1 MNRTVY
7 ILPDAYAVAED
18 GRLVEYIPAD
28 PDIQSGDILIAR
40 IGRIMSGM
48 ECAFA
53 DIGRSKNG
61 FLPLTEN
68 SSSFQGGTLRSGDV
82 TAVQIRREENGS
94 KGAFLSRDLS
104 LPGKNV
110 ILMPLNRYVGVS
122 NRITDPDI
130 RDRLRQTGREIAGN
144 QFGLILRASAADA
157 DESSIREETETLA
170 RRWTDIDRKIHT
182 EYTPGA
188 VVYSADPVRRLM
200 DDYDLQPDEAVIRTD
215 TLPAGL
221 SHQLTSASSRKVS
234 LKSGGNIVI
243 DPCEALT
250 VIDVNS
256 ASFTGSSS
264 KEATVTS
271 ANLEACDEAAVQIR
285 LRNITGIILID
296 FIDMESE
303 TDRSLVLERLQDD
316 FSRDRRK
323 TVIHG
328 WTQLGIMEMTRKR
341 V

>member
-18 GRLVEYIPAD
+18 NRLVEYFPAD
-28 PDIQSGDILIAR
+28 PETQSGDILIAR
-40 IGRIMSGM
+40 IGRIMAGM

-53 DIGRSKNG
+53 DIGRSRNG
-61 FLPLTEN
+61 FLPLAEN
-68 SSSFQGGTLRSGDV
+68 SSSFQGTALHSGDLA
-82 TAVQIRREENGS
+82 AVQIRREETGT

-110 ILMPLNRYVGVS
+110 ILMPMNRYIGVS
-122 NRITDPDI
+122 NRIADPDE
-130 RDRLRQTGREIAGN
+130 RNRLRQIGRQIAGD
-144 QFGLILRASAADA
+144 QYGLILRASAAEA
-157 DESSIREETETLA
+157 DESSIMEEAGELTHIWQSIAQKIPTEQ
-170 RRWTDIDRKIHT
+170 R
-182 EYTPGA
+182 PGT
-188 VVYSADPVRRLM
+188 VVFSADPMRQLM
-200 DDYDLQPDEAVIRTD
+200 DDYRLSPDNPPVRCDA
-215 TLPAGL
+215 LPADL
-221 SHQLTSASSRKVS
+221 SRQLALVSSRKIT

-256 ASFTGSSS
+256 ASFSGNST
-264 KEATVTS
+264 KEATVTET
-271 ANLEACDEAAVQIR
+271 NLEACDEAAVQIR

-296 FIDMESE
+296 FIDMDRE
-303 TDRSLVLERLQDD
+303 TDRSLVLERLQEN

-323 TVIHG
+323 TFIHG

>member
-7 ILPDAYAVAED
+7 ILPDACAVSED
-18 GRLVEYIPAD
+18 NRLVEFIPLD

-68 SSSFQGGTLRSGDV
+68 SSSFQGGALRSGDV

-104 LPGKNV
+104 VPGKNV
-110 ILMPLNRYVGVS
+110 ILMPMNRYIGVS
-122 NRITDPDI
+122 SRISDPDE
-130 RDRLRQTGREIAGN
+130 RNRLRQIGQQIAGDR
-144 QFGLILRASAADA
+144 FGLILRASAVSA
-157 DESSIREETETLA
+157 DESSILEETETLSCV
-170 RRWTDIDRKIHT
+170 WKDIDLKIRT
-182 EYTPGA
+182 EQNPGT
-188 VVYSADPVRRLM
+188 VVFSADPVRQLM
-200 DDYDLQPDEAVIRTD
+200 DDYRLQSDDAVVRTD
-215 TLPAGL
+215 MLPAGL
-221 SHQLTSASSRKVS
+221 SHQLASAASRKVA

-256 ASFTGSSS
+256 ASFTGSGS
-264 KEATVTS
+264 KETTVTA

-285 LRNITGIILID
+285 LRNITGIVLID
-296 FIDMESE
+296 FIDMDSE
-303 TDRSLVLERLQDD
+303 TDRSLVLNRLRDN